1 MKNPLVSI
9 LIPAYRLRWLDL
21 TIASALAQT
30 ATDFEIIVSDDSAS
44 DDVAK
49 LLLKWNDPRIIYLR
63 NPNRGLIGTNRD
75 HLISNAKGKYLKFLF
90 DDDVLLPNSVEI
102 LLELLESSHCGM
114 AFHSRYVID
123 ADGRV
128 GSAPSYLTTGEQRE
142 LTKQDFF
149 VNMIGNCSNLIGEP
163 SNIMMR
169 ADTLRSIKFPYTIQE
184 RRMGFLSD
192 VALYANFM
200 TQGHGIIGT
209 AQFGSA
215 FRIHGDQTSGQNF
228 SGFSAGVF
236 EWELFRRWSAQAGYL
251 SVQEFT
257 RGNARQMQMYHQY
270 SKHHPELL
278 DFIKI
283 NNHPPIKDFMSQ
295 DFLDLLNVSYSKIA
309 MRTELRRQQRMAAKP

>member
-1 MKNPLVSI
+1 MKQQPLVSI

-21 TIASALAQT
+21 AIASALAQT
-30 ATDFEIIVSDDSAS
+30 VTDCEIIISDDSPS

-49 LLLKWNDPRIIYLR
+49 LLLKWNDPRITYLR
-63 NPNRGLIGTNRD
+63 NPHRGLIGTNRD
-75 HLISNAKGKYLKFLF
+75 HLIANARGQYLKFLF

-102 LLELLESSHCGM
+102 LLQLLENSRCGL

-123 ADGRV
+123 GDGRV
-128 GSAPSYLTTGEQRE
+128 GSAPSYLQAGEQRE
-142 LTKQDFF
+142 LNRQDFF

-163 SNIMMR
+163 SNILMR
-169 ADTLRSIKFPYTIQE
+169 ADVLRSMRFPYTIQE

-215 FRIHGDQTSGQNF
+215 FRIHGEQTSGQGF

-236 EWELFRRWSAQAGYL
+236 EWELFRRWAAQNGHL
-251 SVQEFT
+251 SPQEFAQ
-257 RGNARQMQMYHQY
+257 GIPRQMQMYHHY
-270 SKHHPELL
+270 SKSHPELL

-283 NNHPPIKDFMSQ
+283 NSAVPSSDFMSSS
-295 DFLDLLNVSYSKIA
+295 FLKLLDVSYAKIA
-309 MRTELRRQQRMAAKP
+309 MRHELRRQQKASG